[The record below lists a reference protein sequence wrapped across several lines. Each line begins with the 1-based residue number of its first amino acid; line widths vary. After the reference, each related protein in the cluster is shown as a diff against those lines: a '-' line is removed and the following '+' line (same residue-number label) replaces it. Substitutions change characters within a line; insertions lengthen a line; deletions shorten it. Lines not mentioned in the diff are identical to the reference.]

1 MVTIAI
7 QAGGK
12 STRMG
17 RDKAHIQLRGKPL
30 IEHVLSRV
38 QDLGDEVILTT
49 NKPDRL
55 AYLGLKMASDAS
67 PVGGAL
73 QGLRTALDA
82 ASHPR
87 VLVVACDMPF
97 LRRPLLE
104 YLLERSQQDVDVV
117 VPKNGRYYEP
127 LHAVYQTRVLPE
139 IEASLAAERFRL
151 DSFFPRVDVLPV
163 GDSEL
168 DEFDPQRLSF
178 FNVNTPEDLE
188 RAREIAAE

>member
-1 MVTIAI
+1 MVTVAI

-12 STRMG
+12 SSRMG
-17 RDKAHIQLRGKPL
+17 RDKSLINLDGRPL

-38 QDLGDEVILTT
+38 KGLGDEIIITT

-55 AYLGLKMASDAS
+55 ASLGLRMVSDQS
-67 PVGGAL
+67 PIGGAL
-73 QGLRTALDA
+73 QGLRTALEA

-104 YLLERSQQDVDVV
+104 YLLQRSGEDVDVV
-117 VPKNGRYYEP
+117 VPKNGRFYEP
-127 LHAVYQTRVLPE
+127 LHAVYRRRVLPE
-139 IEASLAAERFRL
+139 IEASLAAEKFRL
-151 DSFFPRVDVLPV
+151 DSFFPRVDVLSV
-163 GDSEL
+163 ADSEL
-168 DEFDPQRLSF
+168 DRLDPERLSF

-188 RAREIAAE
+188 RARDIAAG

>member
-1 MVTIAI
+1 MVTVAI

-12 STRMG
+12 SSRMG
-17 RDKAHIQLRGKPL
+17 RDKALIRLAGRPL
-30 IEHVLSRV
+30 IEHVLSQV
-38 QDLGDEVILTT
+38 QGLGEETIITT
-49 NKPDRL
+49 NTPDRL
-55 AYLGLKMASDAS
+55 AYLGLRMASDQS

-73 QGLRTALDA
+73 QGLRTALRA

-104 YLLERSQQDVDVV
+104 HLLHLSQEDADVV
-117 VPKNGRYYEP
+117 VPKNGRFYEP

-139 IEASLAAERFRL
+139 IEASLEAGRFRL

-163 GDSEL
+163 VGSDL
-168 DEFDPQRLSF
+168 DRLDPQRRSF

-188 RAREIAAE
+188 RARAIAVE